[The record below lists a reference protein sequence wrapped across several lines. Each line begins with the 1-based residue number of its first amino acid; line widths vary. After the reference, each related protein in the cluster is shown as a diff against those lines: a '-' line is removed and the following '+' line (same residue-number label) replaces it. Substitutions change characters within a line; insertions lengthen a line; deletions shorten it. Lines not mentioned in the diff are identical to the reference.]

1 MFEQQQGYTG
11 YVNYGY
17 VGSRQSYKKD
27 EGGEGGTVGF
37 QGQGQD
43 SSKEGSYLPWIN
55 TRLSDLVSERSMD
68 RHLPSHI
75 VVSIALSRI
84 LLLLLLD

>member
-43 SSKEGSYLPWIN
+43 SSMDKHK
-55 TRLSDLVSERSMD
+55 TLSDLVSERSMD